1 MPTVDAGA
9 HGLDVRHV
17 HTNDGV
23 RIAYAV
29 SGAGPPVVFVR
40 GWISHLEVLW
50 RDPGYRAFC
59 SGLASGLRLVR
70 YDCRGNGLS
79 DWYVPRI
86 TLGALVSDLEA
97 VADDLALGP
106 MVLYGTAFGGP
117 IAALFAARHPDRVS
131 HLVLDGT
138 YARGSA
144 ITSRTRQLVI
154 RSMFKTFPEA
164 VFLLLG
170 YATNPE
176 SSASSYRDPETVRLM
191 IAPRVA
197 ADLYALAFATDISA
211 ELRSVTVP
219 TLVLHRSGSR
229 SIPVQLGREVAALIP
244 GAKFVELEGRAHNPW
259 EGEPTR
265 TLAAIA
271 EFLGVSLRMPPVEHV
286 AIDGGDERY
295 TLQEEIGAG
304 AMGTVHRALDN
315 RLDRPVAIKVIRSTD
330 ERTLERFRREAT
342 IAARISHPGICAVYD
357 TGERDGAPFIV
368 MELLDGRTLA
378 DELTQGP
385 IPPALGL
392 DWMCQLADTL
402 AWAELHNVL
411 HRDLKPS
418 NIFITRDGHV
428 KLLDFGIAKVW
439 QDPAIAVTHTTLTDP
454 GVPMG
459 TWAYM
464 SPEQVR
470 GEPLDH
476 RSDLFSFGVVL
487 HQMITGRNPF
497 IGRTLAETVDRI
509 LHLELTAESLTPHV
523 PEGIA
528 RPIVRALA
536 KERRL
541 RYPTIAE
548 MRLELRRAAGLE

>member
-1 MPTVDAGA
+1 MPTVDPSAQGQ
-9 HGLDVRHV
+9 DVRYV

-23 RIAYAV
+23 RIAYSV
-29 SGAGPPVVFVR
+29 SGDGPPLVFVR
-40 GWISHLEVLW
+40 GWISHLQILW
-50 RDPGYRAFC
+50 RDPAYRAFC
-59 SGLASGLRLVR
+59 NGLASGLRLIR

-86 TLGALVSDLEA
+86 TLAALVSDQEA
-97 VADDLALGP
+97 VADDIALGP
-106 MVLYGTAFGGP
+106 MVLYGAAFGGP
-117 IAALFAARHPDRVS
+117 VAALFAARHPDRVS

-176 SSASSYRDPETVRLM
+176 SGASSYRDPDTVRLM
-191 IAPRVA
+191 ISPHVA
-197 ADLYALAFATDISA
+197 ADLYALAFATDISTA
-211 ELRSVTVP
+211 LRSVTIP
-219 TLVLHRSGSR
+219 TLVLHRAGSH
-229 SIPVQLGREVAALIP
+229 SIPVQLGREVAGLIP
-244 GAKFVELEGRAHNPW
+244 GARFVELDGSAHNPW
-259 EGEPTR
+259 EGDAHK
-265 TLAAIA
+265 TLATVA
-271 EFLGVSLRMPPVEHV
+271 EFLGLSLRMPVEQFG
-286 AIDGGDERY
+286 IDAGHERY

-304 AMGTVHRALDN
+304 AGGTVHRALDN
-315 RLDRPVAIKVIRSTD
+315 RLQRSVAIKVIRSTD

-378 DELTQGP
+378 DELSHGP
-385 IPPALGL
+385 VPLALGL
-392 DWMCQLADTL
+392 DWACQLADTL
-402 AWAELHNVL
+402 AWAELQNVL

-439 QDPAIAVTHTTLTDP
+439 QDPAMAVTHTTLTDA

-487 HQMITGRNPF
+487 YELSTGRNPF

-509 LHLELTAESLTPHV
+509 LHLELPPENLTAHV
-523 PEGIA
+523 PEGVA

-541 RYPTIAE
+541 RYATIAE
-548 MRLELRRAAGLE
+548 MRLDLRRAAN